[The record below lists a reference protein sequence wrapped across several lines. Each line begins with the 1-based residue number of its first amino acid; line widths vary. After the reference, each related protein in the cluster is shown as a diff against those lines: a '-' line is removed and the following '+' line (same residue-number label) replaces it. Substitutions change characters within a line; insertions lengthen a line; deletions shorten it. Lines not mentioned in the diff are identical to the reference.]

1 MHRCSFLLLL
11 CITPPPNSS
20 SWASKLANWI
30 FGSPIIIYSKRR
42 KVNTPH
48 HIDGF
53 LRWNRIAQAK
63 LPKIRPNASIAASS
77 TSFDTHWAMHIHT
90 IFRIGIDLNLLSY
103 LGIYEIECLNSELSY
118 KKKII
123 QSKHWFFPNMAF
135 KKWLAFV

>member
-1 MHRCSFLLLL
+1 MRCLITKFETVNNISQLKEMHRCSFLLLL

-77 TSFDTHWAMHIHT
+77 TSFDTHWAMHIYY
-90 IFRIGIDLNLLSY
+90 FSY
-103 LGIYEIECLNSELSY
+103 WNWSQSFILY
-118 KKKII
+118 KVVMR
-123 QSKHWFFPNMAF
+123 QSA
-135 KKWLAFV
+135 

>member
-1 MHRCSFLLLL
+1 MCSFLLLL
-11 CITPPPNSS
+11 CITPPPPNSS

-77 TSFDTHWAMHIHT
+77 TSFDTHWAMHIYT

-103 LGIYEIECLNSELSY
+103 LGSYLWNRVLKFRAELYEKNYTKQALILP
-118 KKKII
+118 
-123 QSKHWFFPNMAF
+123 KHGI
-135 KKWLAFV
+135 